1 MNKEAEYVTRWKN
14 IIDKDISDLFLRFGA
29 VLGYIQHILTF
40 DPEAKDPELVKASNI
55 SRLDDNQEKKDKA
68 TFFILFY
75 RYDILMALINE
86 DKKVSKE
93 KEREIFAIMVDQNK
107 LNDFLTKI
115 KTVRNGKILDNFN

>member
-1 MNKEAEYVTRWKN
+1 MIKEAEYVTRWKN

-29 VLGYIQHILTF
+29 VLGYIQHTLTF
-40 DPEAKDPELVKASNI
+40 DPEVKDPELVKASNI

-75 RYDILMALINE
+75 RYDILMALIDE
-86 DKKVSKE
+86 DKNVSKE

>member
-1 MNKEAEYVTRWKN
+1 MIKEAEYVTRWKN

-29 VLGYIQHILTF
+29 VLGCIQHTLTF

-75 RYDILMALINE
+75 RYDILMALIDE
-86 DKKVSKE
+86 DKNVSKE

>member
-1 MNKEAEYVTRWKN
+1 MIKEAEYVTRWKN

-40 DPEAKDPELVKASNI
+40 DPEVKDPELVKASNI

-75 RYDILMALINE
+75 RYDILMTLINE
-86 DKKVSKE
+86 DKNISKE